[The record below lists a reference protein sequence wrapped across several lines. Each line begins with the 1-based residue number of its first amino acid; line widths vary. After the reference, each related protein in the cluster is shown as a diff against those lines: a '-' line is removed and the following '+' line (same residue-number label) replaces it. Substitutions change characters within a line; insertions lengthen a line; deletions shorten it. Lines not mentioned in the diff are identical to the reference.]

1 MIEEKRGELVE
12 ALARIGLNN
21 TIKEGMFDIVLSEG
35 GDSPASILLQLEQLT
50 ATSTDHTLQIDT
62 LADAQAANGVSLTSI
77 QEKASRQEA
86 AIVSQTS
93 EIERIESAVN
103 SAEATHVEFRNH
115 FSTLDADVVALE
127 TSNFDLRSRMSA
139 VESVDVNHQQR
150 ITTLE
155 DVVTGSGV
163 GSIAELTERVD
174 NKADLEGGKIPL
186 SQLPELPTGRKVTVS
201 DASERLSLTDH
212 TDITIAYQQD
222 DGQAYILGAGEDPA
236 IEGNWSIL
244 GNTQAS
250 GVTAF
255 NGRTGVVTPS
265 AGDYSTAMVS
275 PTTERGYASS
285 TDRTRW
291 DSKASVDSVT
301 AAVNA
306 LRTEVSENYVGGAD
320 DTFLRTDDTT
330 VLKRNELGQAGGG
343 IPTLGAN
350 GLVLAAQLPPP
361 GLTSAQAA
369 RLTAVESLARL
380 ADEKGDSAA
389 TNISILDGRVQTLVA
404 SGTTLAIVNNQV
416 QTLRTQQTETESAI
430 ARIDGV
436 DAAQNVRLTALEE
449 GSSNGIPVSQK
460 GVSDG
465 VATLN
470 TDTKIPMSQI
480 LTNVAT
486 GVPTLDASNKIATAR
501 LYTNVANGVST
512 LNAAGVLTNTVLPPH
527 LPQSSRIWR
536 DVKGVRAFNTYFTN
550 NSTSNNEMRVYVRSA
565 TSTSTTRHLLI
576 YLYNPAT
583 EETFAFRS
591 DAQGSAGDRWMHL
604 YADVP
609 LGWRYAMSSNGG
621 STAANI
627 EFWYEMS

>member
-86 AIVSQTS
+86 AIASQTS
-93 EIERIESAVN
+93 EIERIEAAVN
-103 SAEATHVEFRNH
+103 SAEAIHVEFRNH
-115 FSTLDADVVALE
+115 FSTLDTDVDALE
-127 TSNFDLRSRMSA
+127 TSNVDLRSRMSA

-222 DGQAYILGAGEDPA
+222 DGQAYILGAGEDPT
-236 IEGNWSIL
+236 IEGNWSVL
-244 GNTQAS
+244 GNTQGS

-275 PTTERGYASS
+275 PTTDRGYTSS

-291 DSKASVDSVT
+291 DSKASIDSVT

-306 LRTEVSENYVGGAD
+306 LRTEVSENYVSGAD

-330 VLKRNELGQAGGG
+330 VLKRNELGQSGGG

-416 QTLRTQQTETESAI
+416 QTLRTQQTETVSEI
-430 ARIDGV
+430 ARLDGV
-436 DAAQNVRLTALEE
+436 DDAQNDRLTALEE

-460 GVSDG
+460 GASEG

-486 GVPTLDASNKIATAR
+486 GIPTLDASNKIATAR
-501 LYTNVANGVST
+501 LYTNVANGIPT
-512 LNAAGVLTNTVLPPH
+512 LNAGGVLTNTVLPPH

-565 TSTSTTRHLLI
+565 TSTSTTRHLVL
-576 YLYNPAT
+576 YVYNPAS

-591 DAQGSAGDRWMHL
+591 DAQGAAGDRWMHL
-604 YADVP
+604 SVDVP